1 MRDIYRAGLRIL
13 GLCVLASLINC
24 GGDGGGGSG
33 FAPIVP
39 PSGNAPPT
47 TNPPPGDGP
56 PVQATGE
63 LKIRTLSNRAD
74 MISDGD
80 AYVEITLPE
89 GKSALDLA
97 VDLDGKD
104 ISSAFALRAN
114 GRVLGT
120 VTGLRVGSNTLT
132 ATLKS
137 TKTGAKLAIE
147 NFARGGN
154 IFAGTPVQPWI
165 CATKAGS
172 VATVTVPGTG
182 LSASVTTQVSGLD
195 ADPVDADCNAPT
207 VYTYYYQPKA
217 KEGTDCGQQPF
228 GPYACFVQYD
238 PAKRPKDADIA
249 NFTTDRGDTV
259 KALLR
264 VELGTMGRSEYQVA
278 VYFDPA
284 KPWTPWE
291 PQKGWNGKVLWKMG
305 ASASGNR
312 FQQNPGTALFDDNAL
327 RAGFMTVN
335 SQLTNH
341 NDNNNEFLAT
351 ENIMMVKEHIVDTYG
366 EIRFT
371 MSDGGSGGSMMQTVP
386 ASVMPGLLDG
396 LQTGYSYP
404 DAVTTWIET
413 RDCGN
418 LWRYYGT
425 GPGAGLSLAARAA
438 IEGHPTADYCTMW
451 VYSFLAPQN
460 PVQAPNCGPGFPA
473 ALVYDPVLRPNG
485 VRCTI
490 HDVMT
495 AILGT
500 TELNGNTVP
509 NLPYDNAG
517 VQYGLKALRSGAIT
531 PEEFVALNEGI
542 GSWDADMVWSGD
554 KAVIPA
560 VRARAQ
566 TSAMTALYRSGLVS
580 YAKNLAKVPI
590 IDLRPELGA
599 DIHMAWRT
607 FEQRARL
614 DAGNGGHDNHVVLA
628 SAAGTGVALTK
639 QAFLMMDRWL
649 SAMEA
654 DTSSDAK
661 EKKVVKNKPSDAV
674 DLCLATAGMTNAELV
689 DVGFTTSACPV
700 RPYESVRI
708 VSGGPLSEDVFKCQ
722 LKPIDFA
729 SADYAGIRFTGGQQV
744 RLQATFPDGVCNWS
758 KPGVGQVPWTP
769 TTFRNGPGGQDLPA
783 APVSMAF

>member
-1 MRDIYRAGLRIL
+1 MRDIYRAGLRVL
-13 GLCVLASLINC
+13 GLCALASVISC

-33 FAPIVP
+33 FVP
-39 PSGNAPPT
+39 VISPSGNAPPPA
-47 TNPPPGDGP
+47 PPDSP
-56 PVQATGE
+56 PNMPNAGA
-63 LKIRTLSNRAD
+63 LKIQTLSNRAD

-80 AYVEITLPE
+80 AYIEIVMPQ
-89 GKSALDLA
+89 GASATDLA
-97 VDLDGKD
+97 VDLNGKD
-104 ISSAFALRAN
+104 VSSSFALRGN

-120 VTGLRVGSNTLT
+120 VTGLGVGSNTLT

-137 TKTGAKLAIE
+137 QKKGAKLAIE
-147 NFARGGN
+147 NFNRAGN
-154 IFAGTPVQPWI
+154 IFAGVPIQPWI
-165 CATKAGS
+165 CATKAPKATLLT
-172 VATVTVPGTG
+172 VAGTG
-182 LSASVTTQVSGLD
+182 LSDTVTTQVSGLD
-195 ADPVDADCNAPT
+195 SDPVDADCNAPT

-238 PAKRPKDADIA
+238 PAKRPADADIA
-249 NFTTDRGDTV
+249 NFTNDRGDTV
-259 KALLR
+259 KSLLR
-264 VELGTMGRSEYQVA
+264 LELGTMGRSEYQVA

-284 KPWTPWE
+284 QPWTPWA

-351 ENIMMVKEHIVDTYG
+351 ENIMMVKEHIIDTYG
-366 EIRFT
+366 EIRYT

-413 RDCGN
+413 RDCGI
-418 LWRYYGT
+418 LWRYYMT
-425 GPGAGLSLAARAA
+425 GPGTGLTPAARAA
-438 IEGHPTADYCTMW
+438 IEGHPTADYCTNW

-460 PVQAPNCGPGFPA
+460 PVLATNCGPGFPA
-473 ALVYDPVLRPNG
+473 SIVYDPVSRPKG

-500 TELNGNTVP
+500 VDLGGNTVP

-517 VQYGLKALRSGAIT
+517 VQYGLKALRSGLLS

-542 GSWDADMVWSGD
+542 GSWDADMIWSGD
-554 KAVIPA
+554 KAVTPA
-560 VRARAQ
+560 ARARALPG
-566 TSAMTALYRSGLVS
+566 AMTALYRSGLVS

-607 FEQRARL
+607 FQQRARL
-614 DAGNGGHDNHVVLA
+614 DAGNGGHDNHVVRV
-628 SAAGTGVALTK
+628 SAAGTGIAMTK

-649 SAMEA
+649 AAIEA
-654 DTSSDAK
+654 DTSQDAK
-661 EKKVVKNKPSDAV
+661 EKKVVKNKPADAV
-674 DLCLATAGMTNAELV
+674 DFCIATAGMTNAELV
-689 DVGFTTSACPV
+689 DVGFTSAACPV
-700 RPYESVRI
+700 KPYESVRI

-729 SADYAGIRFTGGQQV
+729 SADYAGAVFTGGQQV
-744 RLQATFPDGVCNWS
+744 RLQAAFPDGVCDWS

-769 TTFRNGPGGQDLPA
+769 TTFRNGPGGQDMPA
-783 APVSMAF
+783 VPVSVAF

>member
-1 MRDIYRAGLRIL
+1 MRENYRAGLRVL
-13 GLCVLASLINC
+13 GLCVSALLISC
-24 GGDGGGGSG
+24 GGDGGGGG
-33 FAPIVP
+33 GAFL
-39 PSGNAPPT
+39 PSGNAPPAA
-47 TNPPPGDGP
+47 NPPAAP
-56 PVQATGE
+56 PAPSTM
-63 LKIRTLSNRAD
+63 KIRTLSNRAD

-80 AYVEITLPE
+80 AYVEIVMPE
-89 GKSALDLA
+89 GASALDLK
-97 VDLDGKD
+97 VDLDGND
-104 ISSAFALRAN
+104 VSSAFALRDN

-120 VTGLRVGSNTLT
+120 VTGLRVGGNTLT

-137 TKTGAKLAIE
+137 TKQGAKLAIE
-147 NFARGGN
+147 NFTRGGN
-154 IFAGTPVQPWI
+154 IFAGTPIQPWI
-165 CATKAGS
+165 CATKAPKAS
-172 VATVTVPGTG
+172 LVTAPGTA
-182 LSASVTTQVSGLD
+182 LSDSVTSQVSGLD

-207 VYTYYYQPKA
+207 VYSYYYQPKA

-228 GPYACFVQYD
+228 GPFACFVQYD
-238 PAKRPKDADIA
+238 PAHRPADADIA
-249 NFTTDRGDTV
+249 NFTNDRGDTV
-259 KALLR
+259 KSLLR
-264 VELGTMGRSEYQVA
+264 LELGTMGRSEYQVA

-284 KPWTPWE
+284 KPWTPWA

-312 FQQNPGTALFDDNAL
+312 FQQNPGPALFDDNAL
-327 RAGFMTVN
+327 RAGYMTVN

-413 RDCGN
+413 RDCGV
-418 LWRYYGT
+418 LWRYYMT
-425 GPGAGLSLAARAA
+425 GAGGALSPTARAA
-438 IEGHPTADYCTMW
+438 IEGHPTDVYCTNW

-460 PVQAPNCGPGFPA
+460 PVQATNCGPGFPA
-473 ALVYDPVLRPNG
+473 SIVYDPVLRPNG
-485 VRCTI
+485 VRCSI
-490 HDVMT
+490 HDVLT
-495 AILGT
+495 PVLGT
-500 TELNGNTVP
+500 TDFDGVAKPT
-509 NLPYDNAG
+509 LPYDNVG

-531 PEEFVALNEGI
+531 AEQFVALNEGV
-542 GSWDADMVWSGD
+542 GSWDADMLWSGD
-554 KAVIPA
+554 KAVVPA
-560 VRARAQ
+560 ARARALPG
-566 TSAMTALYRSGLVS
+566 AMTTLYRSGLVS
-580 YAKNLAKVPI
+580 NAKNLAKVPI

-607 FEQRARL
+607 FQQRARL
-614 DAGNGGHDNHVVLA
+614 DAGNGGHDNHVVRA
-628 SAAGTGVALTK
+628 SNAGTGIAMTK

-649 SAMEA
+649 SAIEA
-654 DTSSDAK
+654 DTSQDAK

-674 DLCLATAGMTNAELV
+674 DFCIATAGMTNAELV
-689 DVGFTTSACPV
+689 DIGFTSPACPV
-700 RPYESVRI
+700 KAYESVRV

-722 LKPIDFA
+722 LKPVDFA
-729 SADYAGIRFTGGQQV
+729 STDYAGTVFTGDQQV
-744 RLQATFPDGVCNWS
+744 RLQAVFPEGVCDWT

-783 APVSMAF
+783 APSSVAF